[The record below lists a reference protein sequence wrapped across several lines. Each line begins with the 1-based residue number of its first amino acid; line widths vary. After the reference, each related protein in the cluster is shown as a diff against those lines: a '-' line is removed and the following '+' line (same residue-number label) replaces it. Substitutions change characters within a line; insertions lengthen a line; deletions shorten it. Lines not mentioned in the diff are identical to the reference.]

1 MLNTNKIRI
10 KQYTKSHRIFEREF
24 LRIDKK
30 KRMLK
35 IVSVLIVLIALYFGL
50 ILLLYL
56 KQKDFIF
63 YPTKLSQNYKFS
75 QFTNFEEL
83 YFAENEATIH
93 AIHFKTEN
101 PKGIVLYFHGNA
113 GAIDKWGYAASDFT
127 SRNYEVIMQDFRS
140 YGKSTGTLSEEN
152 MNADALM
159 IYNKLIEKYSPSKII
174 IFGRSLGS
182 GVTCELA
189 TKVDSKLVI
198 LETPY
203 SSIDA
208 VAKQGFFFLPV
219 SRLLKF
225 HFYNDQKIKKLKAP
239 VHIIHGTKDEL
250 IPYAQAARL
259 TEIYGDQSILTTIE
273 GGGHNNLSS
282 FDLYQKTLDE
292 LLK

>member
-1 MLNTNKIRI
+1 MI
-10 KQYTKSHRIFEREF
+10 
-24 LRIDKK
+24 
-30 KRMLK
+30 K

-63 YPTKLSQNYKFS
+63 YPTKLNQNYNFS

-83 YFAENEATIH
+83 YFAKNEATIH

-113 GAIDKWGYAASDFT
+113 GAVDKWGYAASDFT
-127 SRNYEVIMQDFRS
+127 SRNYEVLMQDFRS

-152 MNADALM
+152 MNEDALM

-174 IFGRSLGS
+174 IYGRSLGS
-182 GVTCELA
+182 GVACELS

-208 VAKQGFFFLPV
+208 VAKRGFFFLPV
-219 SRLLKF
+219 SKLLKF

-239 VHIIHGTKDEL
+239 VHIIHGTEDEL
-250 IPYAQAARL
+250 IPYPQAVKLA
-259 TEIYGDQSILTTIE
+259 EIYGDHSILTTIE

-282 FDLYQKTLDE
+282 FDLFQKTLDE
-292 LLK
+292 LLR